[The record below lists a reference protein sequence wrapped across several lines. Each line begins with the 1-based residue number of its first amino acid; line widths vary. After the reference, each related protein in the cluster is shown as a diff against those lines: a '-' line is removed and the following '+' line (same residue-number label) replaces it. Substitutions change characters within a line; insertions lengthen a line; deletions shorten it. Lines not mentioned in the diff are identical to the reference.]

1 MVLKHEEK
9 EREEREERMP
19 GVFKREGV
27 KKGFTK
33 NTSVKNTKRTH
44 NIRM

>member
-1 MVLKHEEK
+1 VVLKHEEK

-33 NTSVKNTKRTH
+33 HFCKKYA
-44 NIRM
+44 